1 MKLVLDASA
10 AIKWFAAEPDSD
22 AALRLLQGGIGIDF
36 VAPDT
41 MPLEVASVLLRKERR
56 GDLPKGT
63 ASAALI
69 ELDQIG
75 CELVPHGSL
84 LKRATALSTRH
95 RLGVLDCLYLEVARD
110 RGLPIATYDG
120 GMHQLAAS
128 LSIPLWAAEDPA

>member
-10 AIKWFAAEPDSD
+10 AIKWFAAEPDSE
-22 AALRLLQGGIGIDF
+22 AALRLLQGGIDF

-56 GDLPKGT
+56 GDLSKGT

-75 CELVPHGSL
+75 CELVSHGPL